1 MFKVAMSYVGRAFT
15 FQHTEFRLTVI
26 ITELLAVLS
35 ISAAAGFRIALP
47 LLLIG
52 LLSGELWAK
61 VPVLSVLPPTVVVG
75 ALVSW
80 SLAELIFSKQP
91 LVQRLVRSIELSLSP
106 FVGAI
111 AGIAIARTFHTEA
124 WITALLGGLGGLLA
138 LVIHLVQIGWL
149 YRLGRPAVW
158 IIFLEDL
165 LCVCLVLFAFDAP
178 QQGGLIALLLLWL
191 ALRTSQ
197 TWRQWYLAQAP
208 QGDRRH
214 PRRLK
219 REPD

>member
-1 MFKVAMSYVGRAFT
+1 M
-15 FQHTEFRLTVI
+15 I

-52 LLSGELWAK
+52 LLSGEWWAQ
-61 VPVLSVLPPTVVVG
+61 VPILSAFPPAVVVG

-91 LVQRLVRSIELSLSP
+91 LVQRLVHSVELGLSP

-111 AGIAIARTFHTEA
+111 AGITVARTFHTA
-124 WITALLGGLGGLLA
+124 WWITTLLGGLGGLLA
-138 LVIHLVQIGWL
+138 LVIHLVQVGWF
-149 YRLGRPAVW
+149 YRLRHPAVW
-158 IIFLEDL
+158 LIFLEDF

-191 ALRTSQ
+191 ALRTSHAWQ
-197 TWRQWYLAQAP
+197 QWYREQAP
-208 QGDRRH
+208 QGERR

>member
-1 MFKVAMSYVGRAFT
+1 
-15 FQHTEFRLTVI
+15 VI

-35 ISAAAGFRIALP
+35 VSAAAGFRLALP

-52 LLSGELWAK
+52 LLSGELWSQ
-61 VPVLSVLPPTVVVG
+61 VPILSALPPTLVVG

-91 LVQRLVRSIELSLSP
+91 LVQRLVRSLELCLSP
-106 FVGAI
+106 LVGAI
-111 AGIAIARTFHTEA
+111 AGIAVARTFQMEW
-124 WITALLGGLGGLLA
+124 WITSLLGVLGGLLA
-138 LVIHLVQIGWL
+138 LVIHLVQVGWL
-149 YRLGRPAVW
+149 YRLKRPSVW
-158 IIFLEDL
+158 LIFAEDF

-191 ALRTSQ
+191 ALRTSHA
-197 TWRQWYLAQAP
+197 WRQWYLDQAAD
-208 QGDRRH
+208 GDRRR
-214 PRRLK
+214 PRKLK